1 MYTVRVQNYGG
12 AIVLALRHRRA
23 VRLLD
28 LEVGVVVSS
37 SSTFVQ
43 NINSLSVFKG
53 MISDLSPL
61 LTST

>member
-1 MYTVRVQNYGG
+1 MYIGRVQNCGG

-28 LEVGVVVSS
+28 LELGVAASS
-37 SSTFVQ
+37 SSMFVR
-43 NINSLSVFKG
+43 NVKPLSVFKG